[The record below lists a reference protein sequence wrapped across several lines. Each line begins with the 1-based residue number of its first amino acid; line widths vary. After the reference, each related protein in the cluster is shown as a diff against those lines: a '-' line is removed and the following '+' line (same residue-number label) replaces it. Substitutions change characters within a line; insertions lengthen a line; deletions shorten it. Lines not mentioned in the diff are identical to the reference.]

1 MRTFLFVDLLLA
13 AAVSH
18 NTSVR
23 GFGPI
28 RHFVH
33 AATAIGHDEDVSHKI
48 RILNWNILAPS
59 WDNNVGKKD
68 KSAQWPLR
76 LPKLMHEM
84 RLRKPDII
92 VLQEVE
98 VILWEE
104 QIKPFLKSHG
114 FQSAYACSESGMGI
128 AVLWR
133 HSRFDLGNTVEVDLG
148 DASNSRWLAQKQ
160 GTLNK
165 DQQSRFFSKGHPGLL
180 IVLGIKSSSKLR
192 KEQHALLVGAAYI
205 VANPISLLPMRL
217 DIQAVQTLMLM
228 DSMERVLEHESRHYA
243 SLSVVVAGDFNVPP
257 YYPQMSFDL
266 LSKHIAQE
274 GDFDQMATTV
284 MQGVASG
291 KFQTFVDPNSEQQT
305 IASPVY
311 ELITKGVLGQ
321 DSIGFLVAAIK
332 SAGYHPSR
340 ILEGPL
346 YQMLTSK
353 WLKYQMI
360 SAYAHVL
367 GMEPMTNALE
377 TLDFVFFL
385 PAQRRPD
392 HSRAAR
398 LAVTGVLAA
407 PPPQSRHKLVA
418 GLGSDHI
425 PLVVDVGLCTPSK
438 SGEVESQRRED
449 NTTSP
454 VVNITHSPPSC
465 DSSSQERI
473 LELLASLERRLETLD
488 SKVSKPCM
496 FAELKWALVAST
508 LGSVLFAASTML
520 LGVTSALVRQA
531 MTGCL
536 LASLL
541 YQGFVVSKI

>member
-1 MRTFLFVDLLLA
+1 
-13 AAVSH
+13 
-18 NTSVR
+18 
-23 GFGPI
+23 
-28 RHFVH
+28 
-33 AATAIGHDEDVSHKI
+33 
-48 RILNWNILAPS
+48 
-59 WDNNVGKKD
+59 
-68 KSAQWPLR
+68 
-76 LPKLMHEM
+76 MHEM

-98 VILWEE
+98 
-104 QIKPFLKSHG
+104 
-114 FQSAYACSESGMGI
+114 ACSESGMGI

-165 DQQSRFFSKGHPGLL
+165 DPQSRFFSKGHPGLL

-311 ELITKGVLGQ
+311 ELITK
-321 DSIGFLVAAIK
+321 
-332 SAGYHPSR
+332 
-340 ILEGPL
+340 GPL